1 MIDDPT
7 RLNEEDW
14 DRIVGVFVHVRKI
27 FWKISKLLR
36 VLGPSL
42 AIQGL
47 EIGRK
52 SGADFLPNTGL
63 SLVLWWYEGTYSKLE
78 IIKQKL
84 CFKFSSDTFLVFFV
98 VVIVL
103 LLSLMLSLKIQFFF
117 HFLVITLEDLLFE
130 PNSGSA
136 KWCTAIFSVDYRK
149 GEKARENPI
158 LEYNRFSLRSFL
170 IINISNSTI

>member
-1 MIDDPT
+1 MKNYPIYLNKRANLVQYRVIDDPT

-47 EIGRK
+47 EMGRK

-63 SLVLWWYEGTYSKLE
+63 SLVL
-78 IIKQKL
+78 
-84 CFKFSSDTFLVFFV
+84 
-98 VVIVL
+98 
-103 LLSLMLSLKIQFFF
+103 
-117 HFLVITLEDLLFE
+117 
-130 PNSGSA
+130 
-136 KWCTAIFSVDYRK
+136 
-149 GEKARENPI
+149 
-158 LEYNRFSLRSFL
+158 
-170 IINISNSTI
+170 